1 MSIVCAVDFSEHSA
15 EAVAVASALA
25 ASLREP
31 LSLVHVME
39 PFGWVTQ
46 LPNIQ
51 ASLLQGINELLGQ
64 EAERLR
70 QIGVTVQVDL
80 LEGIPDEAV
89 VAHAKSLNGGW
100 WWFPPWAIAPVHGA

>member
-31 LSLVHVME
+31 LSLVHAIE

-46 LPNIQ
+46 LPNI
-51 ASLLQGINELLGQ
+51 
-64 EAERLR
+64 
-70 QIGVTVQVDL
+70 
-80 LEGIPDEAV
+80 
-89 VAHAKSLNGGW
+89 
-100 WWFPPWAIAPVHGA
+100 